1 MECVSVSGRASEL
14 WGYSGLLGTIPHV
27 SSPARQLPRA
37 PLTPNMDGGISFVFM
52 KPQDNL
58 ALEQGAISWTAVLET
73 KGKSGH
79 IGAPRHPWAL
89 TSMGRRCPVITTNM
103 KAMSV
108 IKQLQLWISWH
119 YGGTR
124 INTLDPSF
132 LCAYTAKQV
141 PPLNICAARHGCP
154 GVQHHTCPTLVR
166 FIRCTEE
173 PQTRCGPHFWSCFC
187 HEPAGT
193 LGKSHPSP
201 WGMFPSSI
209 K

>member
-52 KPQDNL
+52 KPQDDL
-58 ALEQGAISWTAVLET
+58 AQGAISWTAVLET

-79 IGAPRHPWAL
+79 IRAPRHPWAL

-103 KAMSV
+103 KSNVCHQAAAAV
-108 IKQLQLWISWH
+108 DQLGLWRDKNKYTGSQL
-119 YGGTR
+119 
-124 INTLDPSF
+124 P
-132 LCAYTAKQV
+132 LCYTAKQV

-166 FIRCTEE
+166 FI
-173 PQTRCGPHFWSCFC
+173 
-187 HEPAGT
+187 
-193 LGKSHPSP
+193 
-201 WGMFPSSI
+201 
-209 K
+209 